1 MTDREHRPKLGIL
14 GGMGPLA
21 SAELL
26 HTIYRLNIT
35 DPEQNAPSCLLYSDP
50 SMPDRTEAILRG
62 STAELTGRI
71 TRALQE
77 LDRMGAD
84 RIVMA
89 CVTAH
94 HVLPDVPEPLRRKVI
109 SLFDLMVDELLAAP
123 APSLLLATL
132 GTRRARLLERQP
144 RWPEIERWVRF
155 LDEEDSQGFHT
166 WLYRLKQGQP
176 GDLEELLGWLDT
188 FPARYG
194 LDTLIFGCT
203 ELHLLQRPLAARGG
217 APWYRV
223 VDPLFVAA
231 RDLRRLLKLPAG

>member
-1 MTDREHRPKLGIL
+1 MNGGEHKGKLGIL

-26 HTIYRLNIT
+26 HTVYRLNIT
-35 DPEQNAPSCLLYSDP
+35 APEQNAPACLLYSDP

-62 STAELTGRI
+62 STEELTHRV
-71 TRALQE
+71 TRALEE

-84 RIVMA
+84 RIVIA

-123 APSLLLATL
+123 APSLLLATV

-144 RWPEIERWVRF
+144 RWPEIAPWVRF
-155 LDEEDSQGFHT
+155 LDEEDLQGFHT
-166 WLYRLKQGQP
+166 WLYRLKQGRP

-188 FPARYG
+188 FPTRYG
-194 LDTLIFGCT
+194 LDTLLFGCT
-203 ELHLLQRPLAARGG
+203 ELHLLQRPLAARGKNPG
-217 APWYRV
+217 YRI

-231 RDLRRLLKLPAG
+231 RDLDRLLRAPA

>member
-1 MTDREHRPKLGIL
+1 MNGGEQKRKLGIL

-21 SAELL
+21 SAEFL
-26 HTIYRLNIT
+26 HTIYRLNIK
-35 DPEQNAPSCLLYSDP
+35 DPEQDAPACLLYSDP

-62 STAELTGRI
+62 STQELTRRV
-71 TRALQE
+71 TQALQE

-84 RIVMA
+84 RIVIA

-123 APSLLLATL
+123 APSLLLATV

-144 RWPEIERWVRF
+144 RWPEIAPWVRF
-155 LDEEDSQGFHT
+155 LDEPDLLGFHT
-166 WLYRLKQGQP
+166 WLYRLKQGRP
-176 GDLEELLGWLDT
+176 GDLAELLRWLDT

-194 LDTLIFGCT
+194 LDTLLFGCT
-203 ELHLLQRPLAARGG
+203 ELHLLQRPLATRGG
-217 APWYRV
+217 APAYRI

-231 RDLRRLLKLPAG
+231 RDLERLLTRVP